1 MNSAIYTGEV
11 YHRRFTG
18 RGHAFRYKTFFL
30 LLDLDELDE
39 LDQVSRLF
47 GVNRR
52 TWFSF
57 RESDHGT
64 GNPKPLRGWIND
76 TLHEAGYRN
85 VDWQFRILAMP
96 RMFGY
101 VFNPISVVF
110 CHRGDGS
117 IGAMIYEVNST
128 FGERIAYVA
137 PVESGRLPIRQR
149 CDKAM
154 FVSPFFDLQGHY
166 EFLVDTSNDRMRVGI
181 DYFAGGERRLHA
193 GFNGSYQPFGAA
205 ALRKLALTHP
215 AATVKV
221 IAGIHYEAF
230 KLWLRGFP
238 LVRHATTRQQ
248 TSIGTEL

>member
-18 RGHAFRYKTFFL
+18 RGHAFRYKTFYL
-30 LLDLDELDE
+30 LLDLDELSE

-52 TWFSF
+52 AWFSF
-57 RESDHGT
+57 RDTDHGT
-64 GNPKPLRGWIND
+64 GDPRTLCGWLID
-76 TLHEAGYRN
+76 ALHEAGCGGD
-85 VDWQFRILAMP
+85 DWRFRMLTMP

-110 CHRGDGS
+110 CCRSDGS
-117 IGAMIYEVNST
+117 TGAMIYEVNST

-137 PVESGRLPIRQR
+137 PVESTRGAIRQR

-166 EFLVDTSNDRMRVGI
+166 EFLVDSSDDRMRIGI
-181 DYFAGGERRLHA
+181 DYFAGGERQLHA
-193 GFNGSYQPFGAA
+193 GFTGSHQPFGAA
-205 ALRKLALTHP
+205 AIRKLALTHP
-215 AATVKV
+215 VATGKV
-221 IAGIHYEAF
+221 VAGIHYEALR
-230 KLWLRGFP
+230 LWLRGFP
-238 LVRHATTRQQ
+238 LVRHTTTRRQ